1 MNASY
6 YIFLAGNFISQIGD
20 KIYEIA
26 LAWYIL
32 EKTGSAISMGGMLVF
47 ASLPILLIGPFAGS
61 YIDKV
66 NKKWVMAATDFLR
79 GFLIFYLT
87 WRVYL
92 KNLEVFEV
100 YIAGFILSSLSC
112 FFNPAATASI
122 PFLVEE
128 RYIVKATAFN
138 QMARDFS
145 TIAGAATGGAI
156 VGFFGV
162 YMAFLLNASSFMVS
176 GVCILIIKLSTP
188 VVAETVSIIANLKDG
203 FKYVYSQKTIFHIL
217 TLFSGLNFFG
227 IPTFLFLPLF
237 VTRILKMDSVVF
249 GFAEAAV
256 ACGSFA
262 GGFLIS
268 KYQKHNEK
276 VNKKIFMSI
285 LLSGIF
291 ISMVSVVKSKELLYV
306 LMFWNGFALAI
317 CNINMIAFFQK
328 MVPDEYKGRFF
339 SILETIAF
347 ATFPLAFAVFGY
359 AAERY
364 SVANLYTFCGTM
376 IFFIALLFKRIK
388 GVNEI

>member
-47 ASLPILLIGPFAGS
+47 SSLPALIIGPFAGS
-61 YIDKV
+61 FIDKV
-66 NKKWVMAATDFLR
+66 NKKWVMIAADLLR
-79 GFLIFYLT
+79 GFLLFYIT
-87 WRVYL
+87 YRVYL
-92 KNLEVFEV
+92 KNLEIYEV

-122 PFLVEE
+122 QFIVGGEH
-128 RYIVKATAFN
+128 IVKATAFN

-145 TIAGAATGGAI
+145 VITGAAAGGAI
-156 VGFFGV
+156 VGFLGV
-162 YMAFLLNASSFMVS
+162 HMAFLLNACSFIIS
-176 GVCILIIKLSTP
+176 GACILLIKLSTP
-188 VVAETVSIIANLKDG
+188 VVANTVSIMANLKDG
-203 FKYVYSQKTIFHIL
+203 FKFVYSQKTIFNLL

-227 IPTFLFLPLF
+227 VPTVLFLPLF

-256 ACGSFA
+256 AIGSLT
-262 GGFLIS
+262 GGLLIS
-268 KYQKHNEK
+268 KYQKHDDK
-276 VNKKIFMSI
+276 INKKIFMSI
-285 LLSGIF
+285 LLSGVF
-291 ISMVSVVKSKELLYV
+291 VSLVSAVRSKELLYA
-306 LMFWNGFALAI
+306 LMFWNGFALAV

-328 MVPDEYKGRFF
+328 TVPDEYKGRFF
-339 SILETIAF
+339 SILETIVF
-347 ATFPLAFAVFGY
+347 ATFPLSFAIFGY

-364 SVANLYTFCGTM
+364 SVANLYALCGTM
-376 IFFIALLFKRIK
+376 IFVTALLFKRIK

>member
-203 FKYVYSQKTIFHIL
+203 FKYVYSQKTIFHI
-217 TLFSGLNFFG
+217 
-227 IPTFLFLPLF
+227 
-237 VTRILKMDSVVF
+237 
-249 GFAEAAV
+249 
-256 ACGSFA
+256 
-262 GGFLIS
+262 
-268 KYQKHNEK
+268 
-276 VNKKIFMSI
+276 
-285 LLSGIF
+285 
-291 ISMVSVVKSKELLYV
+291 
-306 LMFWNGFALAI
+306 
-317 CNINMIAFFQK
+317 
-328 MVPDEYKGRFF
+328 
-339 SILETIAF
+339 
-347 ATFPLAFAVFGY
+347 
-359 AAERY
+359 
-364 SVANLYTFCGTM
+364 
-376 IFFIALLFKRIK
+376 
-388 GVNEI
+388 